1 MAPLVA
7 IDGRDAA
14 APQLRGWGRYA
25 RCLIDALQ
33 AEADEDLLIEVLAD
47 GGWGPE
53 LVFEQLRLPRAL
65 RRRGAA
71 LVHATNCFLPLRR
84 PCPGVV
90 TIHDLAFEAWPDDF
104 AARTRIKYRL
114 LAPRAARSAEL
125 IICPSAFT
133 RDDVCERYG
142 VDPGKVRVIP
152 EAPALPI
159 SEARALPIPEAS
171 ALPIPEASALP
182 IPEAPPDTGE
192 TPYVLAVGD
201 LRRKKNL
208 GALVQAFARLH
219 RDRAVTHRLV
229 LAGADTGEGARLRE
243 LSGAAPVELTGY
255 VSDAALDGLIRGA
268 DLLVNPSLYEGFGL
282 VNLEAMTRGTPVL
295 AARAGALPE
304 AGSGAAA
311 YFEPGEPDG
320 LRAALDGLLADPRAL
335 EDMAARGL
343 EWVARFSWE
352 RTARETAAVYRELV

>member
-14 APQLRGWGRYA
+14 EPQLRGWGRYA

-33 AEADEDLLIEVLAD
+33 AGAEEDLLIEVLAD

-71 LVHATNCFLPLRR
+71 LIHATNCFLPLRR

-104 AARTRIKYRL
+104 APRTRIKYRL

-152 EAPALPI
+152 EAPALPLG
-159 SEARALPIPEAS
+159 EAHSLPGG
-171 ALPIPEASALP
+171 
-182 IPEAPPDTGE
+182 APPPTGE

-219 RDRAVTHRLV
+219 RDGAVTHLLV

-243 LSGAAPVELTGY
+243 LSGGAPVELTGY

-268 DLLVNPSLYEGFGL
+268 DLLVNPSLCEGFGL

-304 AGSGAAA
+304 AGGDAAA
-311 YFEPGEPDG
+311 YFEPGDPDG
-320 LRAALDGLLADPRAL
+320 LRAALAGLLADPRAL

-352 RTARETAAVYRELV
+352 RTARETAAAYRELV